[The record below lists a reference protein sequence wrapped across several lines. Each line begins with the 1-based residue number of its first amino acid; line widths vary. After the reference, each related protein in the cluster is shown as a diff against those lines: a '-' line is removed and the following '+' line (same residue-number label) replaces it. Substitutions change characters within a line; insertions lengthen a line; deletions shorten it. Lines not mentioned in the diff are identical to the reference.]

1 MRSMSLYLDDARI
14 GRFRPEARRL
24 HQGFVELFGDTP
36 CAPELKSFLIDGVQG
51 GDSYNKKLLEDLEDW
66 RGLEYF
72 KSELVREIGDA
83 SERNVVLASR
93 SRSLMR
99 LGMRMLFRNCRRC
112 LTVDLC
118 WPTYKCDLAQCA
130 QLMGGDIVAVPLRAN
145 ILDWQWDIDEVCKHI
160 ASAYVRHR
168 CDGIM
173 LPAVDSTGILLP
185 ISRIVEELRR
195 VGGQPFVLIDA
206 AQALGQVD
214 LANLSGIADFLVT
227 GTHKWV
233 GSYFP
238 LGVGMA
244 CNPNSQPWISNC
256 VRSMV
261 SGADLDDGLLRFA
274 IEIENSIDVQRPET
288 INLGPLFS
296 GCGAWQDTLPA
307 KDSLPIRKRN
317 ADAIAATSE
326 SIGWA
331 ALRPNVALRT
341 GTLLLQSLS
350 PDIRSM
356 SPEQLAERFS
366 QHGVQLTVYPH
377 GIVRM
382 AMPDT
387 DFDPAQLVKIADVLK
402 EIDRKV
408 LLSC

>member
-1 MRSMSLYLDDARI
+1 MSLYLDDARI

-36 CAPELKSFLIDGVQG
+36 CAPELKSFLLEGIQCIDNVDADQQVQ
-51 GDSYNKKLLEDLEDW
+51 LEDW
-66 RGLEYF
+66 QGLQSF
-72 KSELVREIGDA
+72 KAELAREIDA
-83 SERNVVLASR
+83 ASAQNVVLASR

-99 LGMRMLFRNCRRC
+99 FGMRMLFRNCRRC

-118 WPTYKCDLAQCA
+118 WPTYKQDLTHCA
-130 QLMGGDIVAVPLRAN
+130 QLMGCDVINVPLRSN
-145 ILDWQWDIDEVCKHI
+145 ILDRQWDIDEVCKDI

-168 CDGIM
+168 CDGIL

-185 ISRIVEELRR
+185 VTRIVEELRR
-195 VGGQPFVLIDA
+195 VGNRPFVLVDA
-206 AQALGQVD
+206 AQALGHVD
-214 LANLSGIADFLVT
+214 LGSLSSIADFLVT

-238 LGVGMA
+238 LGVGIA
-244 CNPNSQPWISNC
+244 CNPHTQPWISNC

-261 SGADLDDGLLRFA
+261 SGADLDDGLLRFVT
-274 IEIENSIDVQRPET
+274 EIENNIDVQRPET
-288 INLGPLFS
+288 INLGPLFT
-296 GCGAWQDTLPA
+296 GCGAWQNTKPA
-307 KDSLPIRKRN
+307 KNSLPIRKRN

-326 SIGWA
+326 SIGWV

-350 PDIRSM
+350 PDIRSLP
-356 SPEQLAERFS
+356 PEQLAEQFS
-366 QHGVQLTVYPH
+366 RRGVQLTVYPQ

-382 AMPDT
+382 AMPDI
-387 DFDPAQLVKIADVLK
+387 DFDHAQLFGITDVLK

>member
-1 MRSMSLYLDDARI
+1 MSLYLDDARI

-36 CAPELKSFLIDGVQG
+36 SAPDLKSFLLNGVQG
-51 GDSYNKKLLEDLEDW
+51 GDSYKKRLLEDLEDW
-66 RGLEYF
+66 QGIQNF
-72 KSELVREIGDA
+72 KSELVREIEDVC
-83 SERNVVLASR
+83 ERNVLLASR
-93 SRSLMR
+93 SRTLMR
-99 LGMRMLFRNCRRC
+99 FGMRMLFRNCRRC

-118 WPTYKCDLAQCA
+118 WPTYKQDLTHCA
-130 QLMGGDIVAVPLRAN
+130 QLMGGDVINVPLRAN
-145 ILDWQWDIDEVCKHI
+145 ILDRLWDIDEVCKHI
-160 ASAYVRHR
+160 TSAYVRHR
-168 CDGIM
+168 CDGIL

-185 ISRIVEELRR
+185 VTRIVEELRR
-195 VGGQPFVLIDA
+195 VSKRPFVLVDA
-206 AQALGQVD
+206 AQALGHVD

-261 SGADLDDGLLRFA
+261 SGADLDDGLLRFV

-288 INLGPLFS
+288 INLGPIFS
-296 GCGAWQDTLPA
+296 GCGAWQNTLPA
-307 KDSLPIRKRN
+307 KDSLPIRERN

-356 SPEQLAERFS
+356 SPEHLAERFS
-366 QHGVQLTVYPH
+366 QRGVQLTVYPH

-387 DFDPAQLVKIADVLK
+387 AFDPTQLVKIAEVLA
-402 EIDRKV
+402 EMDREV
-408 LLSC
+408 LLRC